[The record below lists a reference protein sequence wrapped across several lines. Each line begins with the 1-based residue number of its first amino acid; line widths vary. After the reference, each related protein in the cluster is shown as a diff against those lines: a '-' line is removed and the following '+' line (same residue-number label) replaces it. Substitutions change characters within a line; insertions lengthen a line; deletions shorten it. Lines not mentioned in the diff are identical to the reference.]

1 MLTRARGPL
10 DRDHAHCGCNEECMR
25 ESRLQR
31 CAPIN
36 ALTPSRP
43 GHRDKIASN
52 DLEISRGIIARIISL
67 YRRCSPFYTV
77 SIFRR
82 SLFEERND
90 SAMQKKKEGKN
101 EECAFDHFDVLSSI
115 EYLFMRESSIVQAR
129 DVVEECE
136 TGVCVKCARNSIL
149 VLTVLRFQC

>member
-82 SLFEERND
+82 SLFEKRND

-101 EECAFDHFDVLSSI
+101 EECAVRSFRCSLEHRVFIYERKFD
-115 EYLFMRESSIVQAR
+115 RGG
-129 DVVEECE
+129 
-136 TGVCVKCARNSIL
+136 T
-149 VLTVLRFQC
+149 